1 MNYKKVIFK
10 IMIGIVGIF
19 ALYFGIHT
27 YANGQLMK
35 TYAKGFEQNPL
46 GDYAKNESDMVLT
59 VYEAPLFQTY
69 TNLSVSNS
77 KEKVDL
83 IVWVPLYSKELSY
96 GLIVKD
102 DENIATYQ
110 IEVNDHLQTDDEK
123 YKHILQKKQNAI
135 NEIKSVVEKE
145 WGLNF

>member
-1 MNYKKVIFK
+1 MNYKKVFLK
-10 IMIGIVGIF
+10 IMIGIVVIF

-27 YANGQLMK
+27 YANGQLVK
-35 TYAKGFEQNPL
+35 TYAKGFEKNPL

-110 IEVNDHLQTDDEK
+110 IEVNDHLETDDEK

-135 NEIKSVVEKE
+135 NEIKSVAKKE

>member
-1 MNYKKVIFK
+1 
-10 IMIGIVGIF
+10 
-19 ALYFGIHT
+19 
-27 YANGQLMK
+27 
-35 TYAKGFEQNPL
+35 
-46 GDYAKNESDMVLT
+46 
-59 VYEAPLFQTY
+59 Y

-135 NEIKSVVEKE
+135 NEIKSAAEKE

>member
-1 MNYKKVIFK
+1 
-10 IMIGIVGIF
+10 MIGIVGIF

-27 YANGQLMK
+27 YANGQLVK

-59 VYEAPLFQTY
+59 VYKAPLFQTY

-83 IVWVPLYSKELSY
+83 IVWVPLF
-96 GLIVKD
+96 IVK
-102 DENIATYQ
+102 NYHMA
-110 IEVNDHLQTDDEK
+110 L
-123 YKHILQKKQNAI
+123 L
-135 NEIKSVVEKE
+135 
-145 WGLNF
+145 

>member
-1 MNYKKVIFK
+1 
-10 IMIGIVGIF
+10 
-19 ALYFGIHT
+19 
-27 YANGQLMK
+27 MK
-35 TYAKGFEQNPL
+35 TYAKEFEQNPL

-83 IVWVPLYSKELSY
+83 IVWVPLFYSKELSY
-96 GLIVKD
+96 GLIVID
-102 DENIATYQ
+102 DENNATYQ
-110 IEVNDHLQTDDEK
+110 IEVNNHLETDDEK

-135 NEIKSVVEKE
+135 NEIKSVAKKE